1 MKTNRSRMS
10 DKSSK
15 TKSLVVVEDDPD
27 DQFFLMSAFEK
38 IGFADYVMWLDS
50 SSHLFDYLAGLDES
64 TGYPYTILLDYNMPV
79 MNGEDILVELKKH
92 PGYRQI
98 PVLIYSTG
106 ISKALIQK
114 LIALGADGCYVKSY
128 SSSGILEF
136 AEFLK
141 QKIATAVFR

>member
-1 MKTNRSRMS
+1 MKNEPAIS
-10 DKSSK
+10 
-15 TKSLVVVEDDPD
+15 KSLVVVEDDPD
-27 DQFFLMSAFEK
+27 DQFFLKSAFEK

-50 SSHLFDYLAGLDES
+50 SVTLFEYLRTLDS
-64 TGYPYTILLDYNMPV
+64 DTGYPYTILLDYNLPI
-79 MNGEDILVELKKH
+79 MNGEEILNELKKH
-92 PGYRQI
+92 PGFRQI

-106 ISKALIQK
+106 ISKQLIHK

-141 QKIATAVFR
+141 KKIANAVFR

>member
-1 MKTNRSRMS
+1 MINEPAIS
-10 DKSSK
+10 
-15 TKSLVVVEDDPD
+15 KSLVVVEDDPD
-27 DQFFLMSAFEK
+27 DQFFLKSAFEK

-50 SSHLFDYLAGLDES
+50 SLSLFDYLKTLDQS

-79 MNGEDILVELKKH
+79 MNGEEILIQLKKD
-92 PGYRQI
+92 PNLRQI

-106 ISKALIQK
+106 ISKQLIQR

-141 QKIATAVFR
+141 KKIATAVFR

>member
-1 MKTNRSRMS
+1 MKTNRWRMS
-10 DKSSK
+10 DKSTK

-50 SSHLFDYLAGLDES
+50 SSHLFDYLGGLDES

-79 MNGEDILVELKKH
+79 MNGEDILIELKKH

>member
-1 MKTNRSRMS
+1 MTNEPSIS
-10 DKSSK
+10 
-15 TKSLVVVEDDPD
+15 KSLVVVEDDPD

-38 IGFADYVMWLDS
+38 IGFAEYVMWLDS
-50 SSHLFDYLAGLDES
+50 SAHLFDYLNSLDDS
-64 TGYPYTILLDYNMPV
+64 TGFPYTILLDYNMPV

-92 PGYRQI
+92 PNYRQI

-106 ISKALIQK
+106 ISKSLIHK
-114 LIALGADGCYVKSY
+114 LIAMGADGCYVKSY